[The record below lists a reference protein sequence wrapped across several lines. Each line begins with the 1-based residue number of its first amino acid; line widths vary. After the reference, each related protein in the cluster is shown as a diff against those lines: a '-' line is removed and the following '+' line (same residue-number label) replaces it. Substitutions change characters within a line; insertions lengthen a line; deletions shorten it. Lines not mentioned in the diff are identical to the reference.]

1 MHLLVDNYDS
11 FTFNVAQ
18 ALGVLGA
25 RVEVRR
31 NDAITVNEALELPLE
46 SVIISPGPGTPADAG
61 VSVELIRACAGRVPV
76 LGICLGH
83 QCIVEAFGGRIV
95 RAEKVMHGKTSN
107 VHHDGKTIYAGL
119 DNPFTATRY
128 HSLLALREELPEVLE
143 VSASV
148 KSGEIMGVRHR
159 EHMIEGL
166 QFHPES
172 ILTAEGPRLLANFL
186 KAGNP
191 SNGGGDARRPRQTS

>member
-25 RVEVRR
+25 EVLVMR
-31 NDAITVNEALELPLE
+31 NDEIDLAEALELPLD
-46 SVIISPGPGTPADAG
+46 SLIVSPGPGTPADAG

-95 RAEKVMHGKTSN
+95 RAERVMHGKTSN
-107 VHHDGKTIYAGL
+107 VHHDGRTVYTGL
-119 DNPFTATRY
+119 DNPFPATRY
-128 HSLLALREELPEVLE
+128 HSLVALREELPEVLE
-143 VSASV
+143 VSAHTSD
-148 KSGEIMGVRHR
+148 SEIMGVRHR
-159 EHMIEGL
+159 ELPVEGV

-172 ILTAEGPRLLANFL
+172 ILTAEGPHLLANFL
-186 KAGNP
+186 QANHP
-191 SNGGGDARRPRQTS
+191 NGGGGDVRRPRQTA